1 VKLHLASGKGPGC
14 CGELDCAL
22 AVLARWTNLL
32 AGPESGGF
40 LEFEFGGVVEEEKG
54 KLETRMQKV
63 EKRN

>member
-32 AGPESGGF
+32 AGPESGVF
-40 LEFEFGGVVEEEKG
+40 LEFELAGIRE
-54 KLETRMQKV
+54 
-63 EKRN
+63 N